1 MSNFCDIF
9 YQAYQNDDID
19 IFKQLLDKAS
29 AEGFYADTYIRLQD
43 GFQDNLIIRLL
54 VEAINFGDIS
64 EERLSKF
71 MSFMETAL
79 LHRQRQDITI
89 LGQDGL
95 WYIINA
101 HFQNINV
108 KCRIIQL
115 MIDQGEDV
123 RTMFASP
130 SYFHGI
136 YESEVIN
143 ILIKNAGE
151 DFSNR
156 MKDPEFQTHTIES
169 ILCYNIPD
177 PFFVEEHNLGTRF
190 NNVLKSL
197 ELMLQQTDEFR
208 SDGILL
214 TLSSLKRDCILD
226 FRSIPTET
234 IPDLPDKMNKYLP
247 LFDEFSLKA
256 LDLFLEHGADI
267 NYTDPYGNNAVTVCT
282 CLALLKRY
290 KELGLDITHANNKSE
305 TLLNAVINDRKST
318 KTIYTMY
325 CPDSIEILDEYLNCN
340 GPINTPSQST
350 ALFTAADLNDTEV
363 LKKLVSAGAD
373 TNIRDKDGKTA
384 VFKCFHNDISVSNP
398 DAVNIFAEAGTDFS
412 ITDNHGCNVIHY
424 WAKALSYS
432 FLRSDSKDIEQELR
446 TLEVLVN
453 AGADVNALD
462 DSGKTPAAE
471 LLEFFHGQSHLTSE
485 IMPYLHGMID
495 LGADFNIK
503 NPITGESAM
512 DMVPFKK
519 YKKLLNRYAQHRQ
532 RLNSAMESDLE
543 EYER

>member
-19 IFKQLLDKAS
+19 TFKQLLEEAS

-64 EERLSKF
+64 KERLSKF

-169 ILCYNIPD
+169 ILYYNIPD

-214 TLSSLKRDCILD
+214 TLSSLKRDCMLD

-350 ALFTAADLNDTEV
+350 ALFTAANLNDTEV
-363 LKKLVSAGAD
+363 LKRLVSAGAD

-424 WAKALSYS
+424 WAKALSHS
-432 FLRSDSKDIEQELR
+432 FLKSDSKDIEQELR

-453 AGADVNALD
+453 AGADINALD
-462 DSGKTPAAE
+462 DSGKTPAAK
-471 LLEFFHGQSHLTSE
+471 LLEVLYGQSHLTSE
-485 IMPYLHGMID
+485 IIPYLHGMIN

-503 NPITGESAM
+503 NPRTGESAM

-519 YKKLLNRYAQHRQ
+519 YKKLLNRYAEHRQ
-532 RLNSAMESDLE
+532 RLNSAMGSDLE